1 MKKITRAVLGLF
13 MAAVL
18 FAGMSFAGPQDFVLI
33 NNTGADIYTVNISPS
48 SSGDWEED
56 VMGSDILENGESVTV
71 RFSVGST
78 RYWDIQAIFRD
89 GTSISWYNIDLLETY
104 TVTLNRDGSADLE

>member
-1 MKKITRAVLGLF
+1 MLECHSRGRRISSSSTTLERT
-13 MAAVL
+13 
-18 FAGMSFAGPQDFVLI
+18 S
-33 NNTGADIYTVNISPS
+33 IYTVNISPS

>member
-1 MKKITRAVLGLF
+1 MKSITRVLLGF
-13 MAAVL
+13 IAAL
-18 FAGMSFAGPQDFVLI
+18 ILAGISFAGPQDFTLV

-48 SSGDWEED
+48 STGDWEED
-56 VMGSDILENGESVTV
+56 VMGSDILEAGESVTV

-104 TVTLNRDGSADLE
+104 TVTLNGDGTADLE